1 MHPIKSEHND
11 TLFSMAEQQQLHSF
25 LDEVNEETTTNSNL
39 NNNSNPVPIL
49 LSSPFQI
56 NGNNQQSNS
65 QNHEV
70 YYDGYYSNKSIRTTE
85 ESSNSTTKKK
95 KTKKPPQELLSDEQ
109 KKLNHIASEQK
120 RRANIRIGFDK
131 LVEIVPTLSGGNK
144 SESLI
149 LHKSVE
155 HLRQL
160 LDSKQ
165 QLKERARELQ
175 LILGEVPDDDSSEDE
190 MNYKF

>member
-1 MHPIKSEHND
+1 
-11 TLFSMAEQQQLHSF
+11 
-25 LDEVNEETTTNSNL
+25 
-39 NNNSNPVPIL
+39 
-49 LSSPFQI
+49 
-56 NGNNQQSNS
+56 
-65 QNHEV
+65 
-70 YYDGYYSNKSIRTTE
+70 E

-175 LILGEVPDDDSSEDE
+175 LILGEV
-190 MNYKF
+190 